1 MVKSMAK
8 GLNKSIF
15 SQVCD
20 SGDDALARK
29 TWDSTVEEIDKQWVW
44 RDVHSDHGDVVMAK
58 RFGLQQKD
66 KVRVIEHWRLQQ
78 SIWHQRE
85 VEGSRHRSV
94 GGIFELVVH
103 RAWPERL

>member
-1 MVKSMAK
+1 MTESNVFPKETKRPEYTIDMVKSMAK

-29 TWDSTVEEIDKQWVW
+29 TWDSTVEEIDKQWLW

-66 KVRVIEHWRLQQ
+66 KVRVIEHWRPQQ
-78 SIWHQRE
+78 STWQPK
-85 VEGSRHRSV
+85 RS
-94 GGIFELVVH
+94 
-103 RAWPERL
+103 